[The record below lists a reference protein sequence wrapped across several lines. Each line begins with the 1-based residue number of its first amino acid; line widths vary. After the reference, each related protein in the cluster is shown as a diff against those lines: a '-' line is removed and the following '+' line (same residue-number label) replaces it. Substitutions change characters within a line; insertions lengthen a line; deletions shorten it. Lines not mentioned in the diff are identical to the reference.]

1 MCLVLLAAT
10 SSLAQ
15 PTERDPVLGVR
26 IAKGIAA
33 QGRLWLR
40 GTKMKSRDSQAGG
53 LVSLDL
59 SNESRQAHFEDGVFD
74 IVKSGRDLWALHSL
88 AADPRA
94 LAVSAWRATAFEE
107 IGRLTLAENDAAI
120 ALLNK
125 DGAPLILSRKAIHE
139 LAPDK
144 RGWRTT
150 VLRGELRRGVQISA
164 AAPAKGDAIYVG
176 FNMGEWGGGL
186 QRLDIATGAVAT
198 VEHSEGACGGLLN
211 TDCSPVTGVIPDSQN
226 PRCVLAAVG
235 LVHLWTSAGR
245 ILRVCGDSVAIVF
258 EKPMKINLGNG
269 PRLEMTEA
277 FYGLTQSEGSGFWAI
292 SWRALYRFVA
302 DRPTEHPLP
311 KNFKPVS
318 GIYMSGELP
327 GAVVVKTDINWSVST
342 SGYTPLVVPLEGS

>member
-1 MCLVLLAAT
+1 
-10 SSLAQ
+10 
-15 PTERDPVLGVR
+15 
-26 IAKGIAA
+26 
-33 QGRLWLR
+33 
-40 GTKMKSRDSQAGG
+40 MKSRDSQAGG

-74 IVKSGRDLWALHSL
+74 IEKSGRDLWALHSL

-94 LAVSAWRATAFEE
+94 LAVSVWRASAFEE
-107 IGRLTLAENDAAI
+107 LGRLTLAENDAAI

-125 DGAPLILSRKAIHE
+125 DGSPVILSRKAIHV

-144 RGWRTT
+144 RAWRTT
-150 VLRGELRRGVQISA
+150 VLKGELRRGVQISA

-211 TDCSPVTGVIPDSQN
+211 TDCSPVTGVIPDSQD

-235 LVHLWTSAGR
+235 LVHLWTSNGR
-245 ILRVCGDSVAIVF
+245 ILRVCGDSVAMVF
-258 EKPMKINLGNG
+258 EKPMKINPGDG
-269 PRLEMTEA
+269 PGLKMTEA
-277 FYGLTQSEGSGFWAI
+277 FYGLTQSEGSGFWAV

-302 DRPTEHPLP
+302 DRPAEHPLP
-311 KNFKPVS
+311 KNLKPIS
-318 GIYMSGELP
+318 GIYMSRELP
-327 GAVVVKTDINWSVST
+327 GAVVVQTDVNASVST
-342 SGYTPLVVPLEGS
+342 SGYTPLVIPLEGS